1 MIRTAAFV
9 CLVAMAMSVL
19 AVVAPTAGPG
29 AGVAAAQAADES
41 LPEESLPDESLF
53 EQRRWIVTT
62 HDEPAQGAVLEA
74 PQGPGPSIQSL
85 SVSASDALLAEHAID
100 AETRFE
106 HVIDGFAAELDAET
120 VAALRN
126 DPRVQSVEPDR
137 LMHLQAEQIDPT
149 WGLDRIDEVANIDDD
164 VYVYDYDGTGVHVY
178 VVDSGLNSAHTEFT
192 GRIGSGVNVT
202 GGGASTD
209 DCVGHG
215 THVASTAVGT
225 DYGVAK
231 NATIHPVR
239 IFQCDGSTPNSVV
252 IAGLD
257 WVADNFESP
266 AVVNLS
272 IGGFGSAAMNSAV
285 DNLVELGLTVV
296 AAAGNDN
303 MDACAATPASE
314 PRVITVGA
322 TTSSDRRASYSNWGV
337 CVDIFAPGDFILGA
351 SIGSSTATR
360 TLRGTSMST
369 PHVAGVA
376 ALVLEQHP
384 GATPQQVMD
393 LILEES
399 TPDLVDDAYRHSPN
413 RILHSRGF
421 SSVLPPTIEI
431 QPNFDQT
438 VDTAVNGSL
447 VVSGGDSP
455 PVFSATGF
463 PPGLEFSSSGEFS
476 GTATARG
483 RFGPE
488 IEVEIDGRTYYRRFQ
503 WRVRPQFD
511 SQPFIESFVDDLTV
525 VAGENAEVWFH
536 GNDVDLDFLEVE
548 FASSTLDI
556 DDSLNG
562 QTPGAVRAN
571 LSSVPLGEHELL
583 VRAVDERENESTI
596 RTLNVTA
603 VASLPEV
610 NPQAAVNSLDDMEI
624 PLGQPVSFSLGS
636 ELGGVAVFGL
646 SQLPP
651 GLTLDPATGVV
662 SGTPEAVGVFDMRA
676 TVGNRQGD
684 AVSTRALL
692 TVVDSEIIAPDP
704 SASLVLSC
712 LGGDGRLDLEIT
724 NPTGSSIDAVVHFGP
739 LASRTVP
746 VAADS
751 TAVSTT
757 TGRPDGPFLVR
768 VEVGGETIF
777 NVTEDV
783 TCDPPPQEITIQSSC
798 LANNGRVDVD
808 ILNTTGD
815 FASYQ
820 VNFGP
825 IQRGVG
831 LSAGFDFRLSVTGRP
846 DGDLP
851 VDVMRD
857 GNVIESLIIP
867 IACDPM
873 VETEVTVGCL
883 AGNGRIDVKLL
894 NLGDGASDYE
904 VAVGALT
911 PRLRSLDPGDRTT
924 VTVTGR
930 ADGPYDVVVM
940 RDGEASTFPVEIDC
954 DPDPEPTDPGAEVSV
969 LSACLGGNGRLDA
982 VLSNNTDSLAVYEV
996 RFGSLSPRTR
1006 SLAAGA
1012 TTQLTTTGRPD
1023 GPFSVV
1029 VMRNGTEI
1037 YNDDTVVMCDA

>member
-1 MIRTAAFV
+1 MRTTAFV
-9 CLVAMAMSVL
+9 CLIALVMSVL
-19 AVVAPTAGPG
+19 GVVAPTHVPG
-29 AGVAAAQAADES
+29 NAVAAAQSSVPESTES
-41 LPEESLPDESLF
+41 LDSLF
-53 EQRRWIVTT
+53 GERRWIVTT
-62 HDEPAQGAVLEA
+62 HDEPVRGAVLEG
-74 PQGPGPSIQSL
+74 PQGPGWSIQSL
-85 SVSASDALLAEHAID
+85 ATSASDALLVEHDID
-100 AETRFE
+100 ADSRFT
-106 HVIDGFAAELDAET
+106 HVIDGFAAELDDAT

-126 DPRVQSVEPDR
+126 DPRVRSVEPDR

-149 WGLDRIDEVANIDDD
+149 WGLDRIDEVANVDDD
-164 VYVYDYDGTGVHVY
+164 RYVYDYDGTGVHVY
-178 VVDSGLNSAHTEFT
+178 VVDTGLNSAHTEFT
-192 GRIGSGVNVT
+192 GRIGSGANLT

-239 IFQCDGSTPNSVV
+239 IFQCDGSTPSSVV

-257 WVADNFESP
+257 WVANNFESP

-272 IGGFGSAAMNSAV
+272 LGGFGSAAMDSAV
-285 DNLVELGLTVV
+285 DNLVELGITVV

-360 TLRGTSMST
+360 TLRGTSMAT

-421 SSVLPPTIEI
+421 SSELPPTVEI

-455 PVFSATGF
+455 PVFTATGF
-463 PPGLEFSSSGEFS
+463 PPGVEISSSGEFS

-503 WRVRPQFD
+503 WRVRPAVD
-511 SQPFIESFVDDLTV
+511 SQPFIETFVDDLTV
-525 VAGENAEVWFH
+525 VAGDNAEVWFH

-548 FASSTLDI
+548 FASPTLEI

-571 LSSVPLGEHELL
+571 LSSIPLGEHELF
-583 VRAVDERENESTI
+583 VRAVDERENQSTI
-596 RTLNVTA
+596 RTLNITA
-603 VASLPEV
+603 VAEQAET
-610 NPQAAVNSLDDMEI
+610 NPQASVESLDDMEI
-624 PLGQPVSFSLGS
+624 PLGQPASFTLGS
-636 ELGGVAVFGL
+636 ELGALAVFGL

-651 GLTLDPATGVV
+651 GMSLDPATGVV
-662 SGTPEAVGVFDMRA
+662 TGTPQAVGIFDMRA

-692 TVVDSEIIAPDP
+692 TVVNSEIIEPDP

-712 LGGDGRLDLEIT
+712 LGGDGRFDLEIT
-724 NPTGSSIDAVVHFGP
+724 NPTSSPIDAMVHFGS
-739 LASRTVP
+739 LAPRTVP
-746 VAADS
+746 VAANS
-751 TAVSTT
+751 MAVSTT

-768 VEVGGETIF
+768 VEVGDDTIF

-831 LSAGFDFRLSVTGRP
+831 LSAGFDFRLSITGRP
-846 DGDLP
+846 DGEFP

-857 GNVIESLIIP
+857 GDVIESVILP
-867 IACDPM
+867 IACDPV
-873 VETEVTVGCL
+873 VETDVIVGCL
-883 AGNGRIDVKLL
+883 AGNGRVDVKLL
-894 NLGDGASDYE
+894 NTGDQPSDYE
-904 VAVGALT
+904 VVVGNLA
-911 PRLRSLDPGDRTT
+911 PRLRSLGPGERTT

-930 ADGPYDVVVM
+930 SDGQYDVVVT
-940 RDGEASTFPVEIDC
+940 RDGQPSTFAVDVDC
-954 DPDPEPTDPGAEVSV
+954 DPDPEPTDPGAEVSI
-969 LSACLGGNGRLDA
+969 LSGCLGGNGRLDA
-982 VLSNNTDSLAVYEV
+982 VLTNSTESLAVYEV
-996 RFGSLSPRTR
+996 RFGSLTPRTR

-1023 GPFSVV
+1023 GRITVV

-1037 YNDDTVVMCDA
+1037 YNDDTVVMCDS